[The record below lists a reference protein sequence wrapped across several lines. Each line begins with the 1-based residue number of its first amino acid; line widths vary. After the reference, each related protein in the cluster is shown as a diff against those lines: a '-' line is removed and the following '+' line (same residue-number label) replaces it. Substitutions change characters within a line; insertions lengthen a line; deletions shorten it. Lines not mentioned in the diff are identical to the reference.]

1 MPPAHEPQGAPR
13 PHRYD
18 LHDHDHAIGR
28 LEWRP
33 LPRRT
38 AGWYLMRP
46 PGPAQRLSVDPA
58 IDELAGDERSPEH
71 DWELN
76 AELAAILS
84 TALALDAA
92 EQVLHP
98 RDEPIRGRF
107 RRLSTVRR
115 YEIYVSGLE
124 PSLLAHTVP
133 ELPLT
138 SVADTCILEGELLPE
153 GFAAVVRRVELL
165 GGTIVAVFGDEGE
178 SGSESG

>member
-1 MPPAHEPQGAPR
+1 MSPAHEPQGAPR
-13 PHRYD
+13 PHRYE
-18 LHDHDHAIGR
+18 LHDQDHAIGR
-28 LEWRP
+28 LEWRA
-33 LPRRT
+33 LPRRG

-46 PGPAQRLSVDPA
+46 PGPAERLAVDPA
-58 IDELAGDERSPEH
+58 IDELAADERSSEH

-92 EQVLHP
+92 EAALHP
-98 RDEPIRGRF
+98 RDDPPRGRF
-107 RRLSTVRR
+107 RRLSTARR

-138 SVADTCILEGELLPE
+138 SVADACILEGELLPE

-165 GGTIVAVFGDEGE
+165 GGTIVAVFGDDAEAE
-178 SGSESG
+178 SG